1 MINIVDK
8 KDCCGCEACVQRCPR
23 HCISLHEDEEGFL
36 YPRVDASACIDCG
49 LCERVC
55 PVLNRGVEHEPF
67 ASYAAKNRNDEI
79 RMTSSSGGIFSAL
92 AEGTLSEGGVV
103 FGAMFDSEWNVVHGY
118 VEGKE
123 ELRRLR
129 GSKYVQSHIVCSYK
143 QTEEFLKQGRK
154 VLFSGTPCQIAGL
167 RHFLRKEYD
176 NLLLVDVICHGV
188 PSPGVWRR
196 YLKEEVALKCDPKNT
211 VLPRPIRGRDA
222 HVEDISFRDKTLGW
236 KKFSFSLVLSTTNGS
251 GEKFSFCSRSHLYE
265 NPFMKGFLADIY
277 LRPSCYYCP
286 VKCGRSGSDI
296 TLGDFW
302 GVDGVMPELDDD
314 RGVSAVLVNTP
325 HGAEA
330 LKKSGVSL
338 WPVEYSQILRRN
350 PALVRSVA
358 EPYKKRVKFFAS
370 RQRSFHKT
378 ITKLTRKPLKVRVKN
393 RIGQFA
399 YALLGQKVGKALKR
413 LLSKL
418 I

>member
-55 PVLNRGVEHEPF
+55 PVLNRGEEHRPV

-79 RMTSSSGGIFSAL
+79 RMNSSSGGIFSAL
-92 AEGTLSEGGVV
+92 AEETLSEDGVV
-103 FGAMFDSEWNVVHGY
+103 FGAMFDRDWNVVHGY
-118 VEGKE
+118 VEDKE
-123 ELRRLR
+123 ELGRLR
-129 GSKYVQSHIVCSYK
+129 GSKYVQSHIGDSYK
-143 QTEEFLKQGRK
+143 QTEEFLKQGRM
-154 VLFSGTPCQIAGL
+154 VLFTGTPCQIAGL

-176 NLLLVDVICHGV
+176 KLLLVDVICHGV
-188 PSPGVWRR
+188 PSPGVWRQ
-196 YLKEEVALKCDPKNT
+196 YLQEEVARQCDLKNT

-222 HVEDISFRDKTLGW
+222 LVEGISFRDKTLGW
-236 KKFSFSLVLSTTNGS
+236 KKYSFVLVLSTTNGS

-265 NPFMKGFLADIY
+265 NHFMKGFLADIY
-277 LRPSCYYCP
+277 LRPSCYDCP
-286 VKCGRSGSDI
+286 AKDGRSGSDI

-302 GVDGVMPELDDD
+302 GVGGVMSELDDD
-314 RGVSAVLVNTP
+314 RGVSAVLVNTLR
-325 HGAEA
+325 GKEA
-330 LKKSGVSL
+330 LKQSGVSL
-338 WPVEYSQILRRN
+338 WKVEYGQILRCN

-358 EPYKKRVKFFAS
+358 EPYKKRAKFFAT

-378 ITKLTRKPLKVRVKN
+378 IVKLIRRPFKERVKN
-393 RIGQFA
+393 RVGKFA
-399 YALLGQKVGKALKR
+399 YALLGQKGGKALKR
-413 LLSKL
+413 LLLK
-418 I
+418 